1 MKHPI
6 SGSIGLNRIETLL
19 GNKLGSEL
27 ELLGKY
33 PHQVDFTPAYTY
45 RAIDD
50 VRRCAYE
57 RHFQLFSLWTLQA
70 QRTRAFEHVCIVL
83 AQSGTQ

>member
-27 ELLGKY
+27 ELLGQY
-33 PHQVDFTPAYTY
+33 PHQVNFTPAYG
-45 RAIDD
+45 AIDD

-57 RHFQLFSLWTLQA
+57 RHLQLFSLWILQA
-70 QRTRAFEHVCIVL
+70 QRT
-83 AQSGTQ
+83 